1 MVDHPRTDHT
11 SQTQAQT
18 PERKHEGSDANIRG
32 ILLTA
37 AGLVALI
44 VFSVVGLYFYARGL
58 FKGDPRGSVA
68 PPPVVRGEPLPPTP
82 RVEAN
87 QALDREEMLA
97 HEREVLDS
105 YGWVNEQ
112 QRIARIPISRAMEL
126 LLENPPPARNAD
138 QADNEKQNR

>member
-1 MVDHPRTDHT
+1 MVEHPTADHRPQSEMR
-11 SQTQAQT
+11 T

-44 VFSVVGLYFYARGL
+44 VLSLIGLYFYARGL

-68 PPPVVRGEPLPPTP
+68 PPPVVRGEPLPPAP
-82 RVEAN
+82 RVAPN
-87 QALDREEMLA
+87 QALDREEILA
-97 HEREVLDS
+97 REYELLNS

-112 QRIARIPISRAMEL
+112 RQIARIPISRAMEL
-126 LLENPPPARNAD
+126 LLENPPPAR
-138 QADNEKQNR
+138 QSQNEKQDR

>member
-1 MVDHPRTDHT
+1 MAEHPRTDHT
-11 SQTQAQT
+11 PQAEAQT

-44 VFSVVGLYFYARGL
+44 VFSAIGLYFYARGL

-97 HEREVLDS
+97 REREVLDS
-105 YGWVNEQ
+105 YGWVNEE
-112 QRIARIPISRAMEL
+112 QRIARIPISRAMDL
-126 LLENPPPARNAD
+126 LLENPPPARQSQD
-138 QADNEKQNR
+138 EKQDR